1 MLPSVP
7 TVDPGINTP
16 PVDTKS
22 ILPTPQS
29 LQLTVYSRYEHGNLP
44 VRVFQNPG
52 TGDTNYEVGFPSGKR
67 TFSSARKMISEFYG
81 HDVHMPFDRYFRLG
95 KYRPQRRQATG
106 GANLL
111 QLLDQKNP
119 SNPPITVHTNSEVPK
134 KPLQKTQISVSKPKS
149 GVKTK
154 KNSSDS
160 EVDEF
165 FRAMK
170 AEMSEPEGV
179 GEKIEEQWTPEMDA
193 AFEKALNLELDR
205 IEERVGIDLAGRG
218 HEVRKLLFAGFTGK
232 MLSRGYDP
240 EDVLQEIYRGL
251 LVRNKGKCPWDK
263 RKSSFGH
270 YVYMVIS
277 CVLTNY
283 HRKESK
289 QVIRDAKPLEVR
301 NEEGEE
307 LPSSYGSVAIHHG
320 TELGEQMALNALNR
334 YLRDLPDT
342 SPEAQVGR
350 TLLPYVT
357 LGCTRREI
365 VAETG
370 HKETVVSR
378 GLAWVRRQV
387 ALWATEM
394 GMGRSV
400 PEKYRLA

>member
-1 MLPSVP
+1 MLSSVP
-7 TVDPGINTP
+7 ADDPGINIP
-16 PVDTKS
+16 HVDTKPYG
-22 ILPTPQS
+22 PTLQP
-29 LQLTVYSRYEHGNLP
+29 LQLTVYTRYEHGNLP
-44 VRVFQNPG
+44 VRVFQNPE
-52 TGDTNYEVGFPSGKR
+52 TGDTNYEVGFSSGKK

-119 SNPPITVHTNSEVPK
+119 SNPPITVHTNSEAAR

-154 KNSSDS
+154 KNSSDT

-165 FRAMK
+165 FSAMK
-170 AEMSEPEGV
+170 AQMVESGAVRVEPE
-179 GEKIEEQWTPEMDA
+179 WTAEMDA

-218 HEVRKLLFAGFTGK
+218 HEVRKLLFAGFAGK

-240 EDVLQEIYRGL
+240 EDVLQEVYRGL

-301 NEEGEE
+301 NDEGEE
-307 LPSSYGSVAIHHG
+307 LPSSYGSVPIHYG
-320 TELGEQMALNALNR
+320 TELGEQMALNALQR
-334 YLRDLPDT
+334 YLMELPDT

-378 GLAWVRRQV
+378 ALAWVRRQV

-400 PEKYRLA
+400 PVKYRLA